1 MVLPSLLVIVVIAF
15 FPILY
20 GIVLSLTDSTVT
32 AFGSFVGL
40 ENYTEMFQD
49 PDFMV
54 GLFNTVIF
62 TVASVTLEFIIGLG
76 IALAINRAFRG
87 RGLVRAAI
95 LVPWAFPTVIS
106 AVMWR
111 LMFQARNRDHPVLWP
126 KPSASSAG
134 PILSDPTL
142 LLIAAILIDVWK
154 TMPFMALLLLAGLQV
169 IPGEVYEAARVD
181 GANVM
186 QRFFRITLPLLKGA
200 ILVAVLFRTL
210 DAYRVYDLFWVFG
223 ARELQSL
230 STFVYEGVRISQLQ
244 FGPGNAACGLYLRDG
259 VPHSALLHQGLRYA
273 DFGGGVIEMASAT
286 ATGKGAGRGSLNMV
300 LFYVF
305 LVTLRF
311 GEHIPA
317 PLGVQ
322 DEHRHQGRT
331 LRYATNVTATEPQ
344 RSPSRLRSWATR
356 RSSRRS

>member
-1 MVLPSLLVIVVIAF
+1 VTTAPSEKKGRGWFKEEFGNPERRMAYYMVLPALLIIVVVAF

-49 PDFMV
+49 PDFRV
-54 GLFNTVIF
+54 GLFNTVVF
-62 TVASVTLEFIIGLG
+62 TVASVTLEFIIGLA
-76 IALAINRAFRG
+76 IALAVNRAFRG

-111 LMFQARNRDHPVLWP
+111 LMFQPGIGIFQYVGETIGLISGPV
-126 KPSASSAG
+126 
-134 PILSDPTL
+134 LSDPTL

-154 TMPFMALLLLAGLQV
+154 TTPFMALLLLAGLQV

-181 GANVM
+181 GANVW
-186 QRFFRITLPLLKGA
+186 QRFSRITLPLLKGA

-210 DAYRVYDLFWVFG
+210 DAYRVYDLFWAFG

-244 FGPGNAACGLYLRDG
+244 FGPGNAA
-259 VPHSALLHQGLRYA
+259 A
-273 DFGGGVIEMASAT
+273 
-286 ATGKGAGRGSLNMV
+286 
-300 LFYVF
+300 VF
-305 LVTLRF
+305 IF
-311 GEHIPA
+311 
-317 PLGVQ
+317 
-322 DEHRHQGRT
+322 
-331 LRYATNVTATEPQ
+331 VTAFLIALFFIKVLGMQTSAEE
-344 RSPSRLRSWATR
+344 
-356 RSSRRS
+356 